1 MSRTDTSQPSAYTD
15 SAAINEYSTY
25 RLIPEEVYF
34 FEKYYQPDN
43 RIADLGCGLGRTTL
57 RLHERG
63 CRVTGLDLSQPFIDL
78 ASARFPAIDFRCG
91 DFTNTGLP
99 SNAFDHVL
107 ISYNS
112 LDCVQPEA
120 IRERAI
126 AEAHRLLRAGGTLL
140 FSSHNLRS
148 VLLSPKYSGVSLN
161 LWRLRNYSKA
171 LFGEQAYLNDRWN
184 GSDLFY
190 STPGYAIRQTERH
203 GFELVEHV
211 GLRASHHPLVRDWVS
226 PHIHYLFRKRA

>member
-1 MSRTDTSQPSAYTD
+1 MHQAQTSAQPSAYTD
-15 SAAINEYSTY
+15 SSAINEYSTY

-34 FEKYYQPDN
+34 FEKYYQPND

-91 DFTNTGLP
+91 DFSNTGLL
-99 SNAFDHVL
+99 SGSFDHVL
-107 ISYNS
+107 IAFNS
-112 LDCVQPEA
+112 LDCVQPLA
-120 IRERAI
+120 LRERALT
-126 AEAHRLLRAGGTLL
+126 EAHRLLRPGGTLL
-140 FSSHNLRS
+140 YSSHNLRS
-148 VLLSPKYSGVSLN
+148 LLMSPKYASLSMN

-171 LFGEQAYLNDRWN
+171 LLGEQAYLDDRWN

-190 STPGYAIRQTERH
+190 STPAYAVRQTEAL
-203 GFELVEHV
+203 GFQLVEHV
-211 GLRASHHPLVRDWVS
+211 GLRASAQPFVRDWLS
-226 PHIHYLFRKRA
+226 PHVHYLFRKR